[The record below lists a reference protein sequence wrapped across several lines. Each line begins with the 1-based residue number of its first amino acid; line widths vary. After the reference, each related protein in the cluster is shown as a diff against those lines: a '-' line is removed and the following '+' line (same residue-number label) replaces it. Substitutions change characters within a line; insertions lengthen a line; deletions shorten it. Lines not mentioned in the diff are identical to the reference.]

1 MSFMNALHWLISSVL
16 VVSSLWIVLFDL
28 TGEALGLS
36 VNPPLFTIIAILVL
50 IIFGS
55 EFILKLWRRE

>member
-28 TGEALGLS
+28 TGKVLGLS